1 MVRDEPGRP
10 RELAHVGDEIDGIR
24 RTGREKVAGAG
35 DKNLF
40 CWSEPNA

>member
-10 RELAHVGDEIDGIR
+10 RELAHVGDEIDGIG
-24 RTGREKVAGAG
+24 RTGREKVAGAR

-40 CWSEPNA
+40 CRSESDA